1 MYSVRWA
8 PTSHRISNP
17 DHRQHRRED
26 VPSDGPLAALIHDD
40 LEEER
45 VAALE
50 DDYVP
55 VP

>member
-1 MYSVRWA
+1 MGVI
-8 PTSHRISNP
+8 T
-17 DHRQHRRED
+17 
-26 VPSDGPLAALIHDD
+26 DGPLAELIHDD